1 MKNYSFLNIVL
12 FLAFF
17 VAVKAHAISFSGSTD
32 SKPDIDGI
40 YDIKWSTP
48 YYEYGPYDLY
58 ENGVKKISRSNVNI
72 YKVSGKINGS
82 YVYEVWGNR
91 EDPNSLEPFP
101 KFQKLGTY
109 TVIVDLVP
117 QAPNTPSAPT
127 SVGSTTNASY
137 RINWTKPGG
146 ASATSYKLRRRLG
159 SGSWSQIYSGS
170 NLYFDDSSR
179 TPGSWYYDVSACAGT
194 ACSGYSADTLVTVI
208 DPRPG
213 IPAKPQAPDTVN
225 RPDFSVTWTKPN
237 GTVTSYT
244 LRRKFGAGA
253 WSTIYTGLNTSFSEK
268 ERAEGDWYYD
278 VIACNGSACSN
289 SSIAKKVTVNYNYNG
304 GGGLISGPSIS
315 TGTFTL
321 SVAQQYADAV
331 DVRQNSTII
340 KNKVNVSSV
349 ASFQAP
355 TGTLTDGLY
364 KYEVRYYFYN
374 DCKLPCTEYLPLGD
388 WSETL
393 NVVVA
398 SKRVVTLPE
407 PNSKDG
413 TYQVRWNSSAGV
425 GVYQIQENSGSWAN
439 VTNFTESNG
448 QIIYTYSNKSDGIYT
463 YRVRACLG
471 GQCNTPSDIKTVT
484 VLKTPTKPAA
494 FTQTNASVVTDGNV
508 RLSWQ
513 ASQQTINE
521 YRITETGVVSNTY
534 TTASNRLYLNLDR
547 VKDGNHTYSVQ
558 ACNASGC
565 SASATLN
572 AINVLKTPLIPN
584 NLNATVKSQTG
595 EINLSWAAPSDSA
608 VDFYEVAILK
618 EGELYSDWELTGTT
632 RSYSATNLPDGNYQF
647 RVHACNNSGCGVLAL
662 SNSYNI
668 NHPTPVKPEITASG
682 SDSNGQIGAEWS
694 VSNPAFVD
702 VYQVRIDSGS
712 WLNRGL
718 ALNYIAN
725 NISQGDHT
733 IDVRACNQTPGAT
746 KCSAYDSSFI
756 KVSDSKPS
764 YADTALPFASA
775 IDDASF
781 VSATGNHDV
790 TSGVVAG
797 EASVSGGSA
806 AYIFPITLPP
816 GRANVIPNVSL
827 SYSSQ
832 SGNSSTGM
840 GWNLSVGNAISRC
853 PKTIIHDGYDL
864 PVQYQNTDKL
874 CFDGQRLFLKTGAYG
889 KSGAVYYLENNAFVE
904 ITQTGD
910 IQSNTSAFIVKQ
922 RDGSLL
928 NLGTTENSRLITG
941 GLSYVNSW
949 LLQSSQDAAGNN
961 IVYTYSYFGS
971 GEKLIT
977 KIEYTGF
984 NSSVGDRKV
993 EFTYKNRSDF
1003 SSAYLSGGL
1012 TQQTKLLEK
1021 ISTFYKNTPINE
1033 YNLNYKLSEGSDR
1046 SLLTSLEECAYEG
1059 SNRFCKTP
1067 TKMTWLD
1074 SAPSFEL
1081 ETLGFK
1087 TSTNSSITAAESVFP
1102 NPLPLGVSNKK
1113 LTPFLPR
1120 GDVNGDG
1127 MRDWPYWKVNAE
1139 GIGGATSQ
1147 PLAQNCKKNPLS
1159 LSYVCTEIDIN
1170 LDGKVDFWRINNDRF
1185 EFSLDLG
1192 NTWKTTPIY
1201 YESFGNDVNIIDSQD
1216 YNGDGWPD
1224 LLIQYDPDGPDFG
1237 DPANLYLWLHTKNK
1251 NVPFNQPLSSLY
1263 TFTQRLNADGFTKV
1277 NTTSASPVGDM
1288 SGDGL
1293 PDLVV
1298 YDNELNVLSP
1308 DWVSSQQPT
1317 PRFLLRSQLSPNGT
1331 LTFQEVDLSVFALG
1345 VERDNASNYYY
1356 YHSFMDINGDG
1367 LSDWLTWR
1375 NGKHL
1380 WLAVN
1385 KGNLNFSSWQDL
1397 GNESSLEERFIP
1409 FPAAKNDPVDQDYVY
1424 YPKFAHAFKQFDYD
1438 ADGRADLLVP
1448 EKIVAPMC
1456 LGYRS
1461 ADHGLEQFC
1470 GDEIYGITT
1479 PDGPVKEAIIGDL
1492 SRADDNIFKFKALKF
1507 KEISPG
1513 QFRVVVTSTDIVG
1526 SANESAQLDVFGN
1539 GLTDFV
1545 FSYRPRFENITFDQ
1559 SNIES
1564 PMSGLPFGF
1573 YINRNRGSAKNGERY
1588 QPIDMLESVE
1598 NGFGVRSE
1606 WTYRPLSSQDSNYH
1620 SANQPFYEPDFN
1632 YLNSLSAEARAQ
1644 HYHFTSNMYVVAE
1657 FRQSNGVGD
1666 NLNRVQYRYKGA
1678 MYNWQGRGFQG
1689 FRTIIT
1695 EDLDAE
1701 ITSRVEFHQVYPLA
1715 GRMYH
1720 MSQYEGYEYNN
1731 DNAPPTPFNES
1742 KYEWR
1747 FWPAGQ
1753 FNSGNDYLVN
1763 SPQVE
1768 WQTVVNVPYIVGQ
1781 AKRTQT
1787 NRTLAGSLTYSMI
1800 ETQNFD
1806 QWGRTT
1812 SAETKYQ
1819 ESGGHIVRSSTIS
1832 SFDDTY
1838 INDGWWDKPIA
1849 RTTTQHAVE
1858 SRKGVAIDSGTDADQ
1873 TTTMQYNAW
1882 DIGLRKPTN
1891 VSAVPVTGK
1900 SVQTATEY
1908 NRYGLPTWVS
1918 VNSTGET
1925 ERKTAT
1931 VYSNDGYFVERVT
1944 NPEGHLSQVVTDPK
1958 YGVPTQT
1965 TDANGI
1971 TSTVKYDAFGRTIET
1986 RVPGLPPAY
1995 SSLQMC
2001 SNVSCPP
2008 GLILQQTSVQTGTP
2022 TTRVYLDKLGRAVRT
2037 DTQALAAG
2045 QWIVQA
2051 MTYNKLGQ
2059 EVFMSSP
2066 AYGAPSS
2073 YGTHYVDYDVLGR
2086 LTEKTMDQTDGQVLR
2101 TTYEHEAGEGFTTNI
2116 NAGGNYLSR
2125 TYNGLQQ
2132 LTETV
2137 DAVGTVTRY
2146 AYTGAG
2152 QPIVMQDGNGNR
2164 ITAKY
2169 NDLGQKLWVDDPNMG
2184 RKNFA
2189 YTGFGEI
2196 ASETDANGDTKAYTY
2211 DRLGRT
2217 INRRINGSLESIWEY
2232 DNANH
2237 GIGLM
2242 NAERLSNGAFER
2254 SYYYDSLSRPI
2265 SVNTQIDGETYTVNS
2280 YYDANYGRPKGMRYP
2295 GGLTVQYGYS
2305 STGYLTTTQNASSG
2319 YIYRKINTQ
2328 DAFGNWLQADL
2339 AAGVL
2344 TQDRNYDE
2352 ATGQLRA
2359 AMLSQITGVIHKQ
2372 TYDSFDHFGN
2382 LTQMSTE
2389 LAGSTYTESFS
2400 YDDMHRLLQ
2409 NNRSNGPTINY
2420 SYDAVGNLLSKSD
2433 FANNYQYNGSK
2444 PNAVSQVSLISG
2456 ATKTYGYDNN
2466 GNRTKENGV
2475 TTAYYNTYNHPTR
2488 LIKGSADLRF
2498 FYAPDLSRY
2507 KQTNGAKTTV
2517 YIDKLFEKITDTGK
2531 TQYRYFIDDIAV
2543 LTETETASDTQQEI
2557 VFTHRDRLGSTVAM
2571 ADDLGMAVET
2581 HSFDPFGKPRDGDL
2595 SDKLDAVLDS
2605 QYTTRG
2611 FTDHE
2616 HLDDV
2621 ELIHMNGRV
2630 YDYNLGRF
2638 LSVDPFIQDPG
2649 NSQSM
2654 NPYSYI
2660 MNNPLAGTDPT
2671 GYIGEEETKLEDVKV
2686 EPITEKRVVTGS
2698 RIPRSVTV
2706 GQNISGTVTSGGVTT
2721 NFSAS
2726 IMNNGKGDFSAT
2738 VTDGKDEFSVSGS
2751 LDVSSIGGVD
2761 NRENLSGNYGGSTAI
2776 NFGGVD
2782 SNSANDLLNDGP
2794 PELEAM
2800 SGTDDSESM
2809 RGASA
2814 QKDGPSL
2821 WDRIYPFSD
2830 YNAKEWAA
2838 QTGIDQFAGTP
2849 GYYTEEEKQ
2858 IIFLLGTGA
2867 GAVPGKFGISTPAP
2881 TSVTSSKE
2889 VFKYAPRV
2897 RARGVQDP
2905 KAHNFPYSFDSKILS
2920 AQPIYKSGGYRI
2932 YQVPGTMNETV
2943 GVFEIGVTPKS
2954 VIDHRFFRPN

>member
-1 MKNYSFLNIVL
+1 MKNYRFLKIFL
-12 FLAFF
+12 FLVFS
-17 VAVKAHAISFSGSTD
+17 VALKAHAISFSGSTATN
-32 SKPDIDGI
+32 PDTDGI
-40 YDIKWSTP
+40 YKVAWTP
-48 YYEYGPYDLY
+48 SSGEKGTYRVY
-58 ENGVKKISRSNVNI
+58 ENGVIKADRLSASEYNVTGKGNGTYRYDIWGYALDFSKLEPSYIFKKL
-72 YKVSGKINGS
+72 GS
-82 YVYEVWGNR
+82 Y
-91 EDPNSLEPFP
+91 
-101 KFQKLGTY
+101 
-109 TVIVDLVP
+109 TVNVSIVP
-117 QAPNTPSAPT
+117 QSPNTPAKPT
-127 SVGSTTNASY
+127 SVGSTTNTSY

-170 NLYFDDSSR
+170 NLYFDDSGR
-179 TPGSWYYDVSACAGT
+179 APGSWYYSVSACAGT
-194 ACSGYSADTLVTVI
+194 ACSAYSADTLVTVI

-213 IPAKPQAPDTVN
+213 TPAAPTAPSTSNIPYFTVSWVKPSGTAPTL
-225 RPDFSVTWTKPN
+225 
-237 GTVTSYT
+237 YQ
-244 LRRKFGAGA
+244 LRRKLGAGS
-253 WSTIYTGLNTSFSEK
+253 WQTIYSGAALSYSESG
-268 ERAEGDWYYD
+268 RTEGDWYYD
-278 VIACNGSACSN
+278 VIACNGTYCSSDSADRRVSVDYDYAPPSN
-289 SSIAKKVTVNYNYNG
+289 GSFNG
-304 GGGLISGPSIS
+304 PLLT
-315 TGTFTL
+315 TGTFQISL
-321 SVAQQYADAV
+321 NASGAERH
-331 DVRQNSTII
+331 DVFENGISIYNKIFNLAGLDIQGP
-340 KNKVNVSSV
+340 KNN
-349 ASFQAP
+349 Q
-355 TGTLTDGLY
+355 GDGVY
-364 KYEVRYYFYN
+364 TYTAKHYIYD
-374 DCKLPCTEYLPLGD
+374 DCVEPCNNYIYLGD
-388 WSETL
+388 ATPFQ
-393 NVVVA
+393 VVVA

-425 GVYQIQENSGSWAN
+425 GVYQIQENSGSWVN

-448 QIIYTYSNKSDGIYT
+448 QIIYTYSNKSDGTYT

-521 YRITETGVVSNTY
+521 YRITESGVVSNTY
-534 TTASNRLYLNLDR
+534 TTASNRLYLQLDR

-572 AINVLKTPLIPN
+572 AINVLKIPLIPN
-584 NLNATVKSQTG
+584 NLNAAVKSQTG
-595 EINLSWAAPSDSA
+595 EINLSWSAPSDSA

-632 RSYSATNLPDGNYQF
+632 RSFNATNLPDGNYQF

-694 VSNPAFVD
+694 VSNSAFID
-702 VYQVRIDSGS
+702 TYQVRIDSGA

-746 KCSAYDSSFI
+746 KCSAYDSSSI
-756 KVSDSKPS
+756 KVSGSKPS

-781 VSATGNHDV
+781 ISATGNHDA

-797 EASVSGGSA
+797 EASVSGGQAS
-806 AYIFPITLPP
+806 YSIPIPLPP
-816 GRANVIPNVSL
+816 GRADIAPEVSINYGG
-827 SYSSQ
+827 S
-832 SGNSSTGM
+832 SGNSTLGM
-840 GWNLSVGNAISRC
+840 GWQMSAGGAISRC
-853 PKTIIHDGYDL
+853 PSTLVHDGINL
-864 PVQYQNTDKL
+864 PVQYKSTDKL
-874 CFDGQRLFLKTGAYG
+874 CYNGQRLLLNSGNYG
-889 KSGAVYYLENNAFVE
+889 NSGATYYPESDRFTVV
-904 ITQTGD
+904 TQTNNISSG
-910 IQSNTSAFIVKQ
+910 SSSFTVKM
-922 RDGSLL
+922 RDGSVSSY
-928 NLGTTENSRLITG
+928 GTSANSRVFAG
-941 GLSYVNSW
+941 GKSSPTSW
-949 LLQSSQDAAGNN
+949 LMADQKDLAGNY
-961 IVYTYSYFGS
+961 IHYTYQQFGS
-971 GEKLIT
+971 GMGEYHIQ
-977 KIEYTGF
+977 KIEYTGTVA
-984 NSSVGDRKV
+984 SHGDRRV
-993 EFTYKNRSDF
+993 EFSYENRPDVT
-1003 SSAYLSGGL
+1003 SAYLAGGL
-1012 TQQTKLLEK
+1012 TVQSQRIRQ
-1021 ISTFYKNTPINE
+1021 ISTYYQNTKIRE
-1033 YNLNYKLSEGSDR
+1033 FNLSYKLSDASER
-1046 SLLTSLEECAYEG
+1046 SLLTAVEDCAYLN
-1059 SNRFCKTP
+1059 SQKYCVPKTEF
-1067 TKMTWLD
+1067 TWLD
-1074 SAPSFEL
+1074 SAPQFEL
-1081 ETLGFK
+1081 EPLGFK
-1087 TSTNSSITAAESVFP
+1087 TSQNAQVTQFYTQP
-1102 NPLPLGVSNKK
+1102 NANIQEI
-1113 LTPFLPR
+1113 LPR
-1120 GDVNGDG
+1120 GDRQGDG
-1127 MRDWPYWKVNAE
+1127 VSDWSGWQVNAE
-1139 GIGGATSQ
+1139 GIGGLSEELPSSQ
-1147 PLAQNCKKNPLS
+1147 CYREVSSFSVNCIIADFDN
-1159 LSYVCTEIDIN
+1159 
-1170 LDGKVDFWRINNDRF
+1170 DGRTDLWRVSNNKLQILY
-1185 EFSLDLG
+1185 SKTGQWVTTGLDLPSLG
-1192 NTWKTTPIY
+1192 LSSGI
-1201 YESFGNDVNIIDSQD
+1201 VHAAD
-1216 YNGDGWPD
+1216 YNGDGLTD
-1224 LLIQYDPDGPDFG
+1224 IVTYEDPNSELAG
-1237 DPANLYLWLHTKNK
+1237 DPGGQRSVFLWVNSGSPS
-1251 NVPFNQPLSSLY
+1251 NPFNINNRLFIYESTRLVSSKVVLQY
-1263 TFTQRLNADGFTKV
+1263 KLFFTRVTRVQDL
-1277 NTTSASPVGDM
+1277 TSA
-1288 SGDGL
+1288 
-1293 PDLVV
+1293 
-1298 YDNELNVLSP
+1298 NVLG
-1308 DWVSSQQPT
+1308 DV
-1317 PRFLLRSQLSPNGT
+1317 
-1331 LTFQEVDLSVFALG
+1331 
-1345 VERDNASNYYY
+1345 
-1356 YHSFMDINGDG
+1356 NGDG
-1367 LSDWLTWR
+1367 ISDFLVNNLTDSFAGLNGITVEQPVPKSVLVSNLTTSGGISFSEIDLSNYVSNLNATETLRYNPYIYHKFLDVNGDGALDWIALSDGDNNL
-1375 NGKHL
+1375 K
-1380 WLAVN
+1380 LA
-1385 KGNLNFSSWQDL
+1385 LNRGDASFTGWQDL
-1397 GNESSLEERFIP
+1397 GEDSSFALKRVTYGGLN
-1409 FPAAKNDPVDQDYVY
+1409 NDSFDSAIVQ
-1424 YPKFAHAFKQFDYD
+1424 YPKYSHAIKEMDYD
-1438 ADGRADLLVP
+1438 ADGRAELLIPNGIREVTACSSYSSVVGNQ
-1448 EKIVAPMC
+1448 KI
-1456 LGYRS
+1456 
-1461 ADHGLEQFC
+1461 C
-1470 GDEIYGITT
+1470 GDEFFGLYHINDPQFEESLPRVDYNDNSIYQYQ
-1479 PDGPVKEAIIGDL
+1479 
-1492 SRADDNIFKFKALKF
+1492 ALKF
-1507 KEISPG
+1507 KEVSPG
-1513 QFRVVVTSTDIVG
+1513 IFQVHKENTGIVG
-1526 SANESAQLDVFGN
+1526 SAAASLPIDAFGN
-1539 GLTDFV
+1539 GLTDFI
-1545 FSYRPRFENITFDQ
+1545 FSYGLSDSAQ
-1559 SNIES
+1559 SFKEEA
-1564 PMSGLPFGF
+1564 GFGVMTGRAPGI

-1620 SANQPFYEPDFN
+1620 SANKPFYEPDFN

-2008 GLILQQTSVQTGTP
+2008 GLILQQTSVQAGTP

-2037 DTQALAAG
+2037 DTQALATG

-2073 YGTHYVDYDVLGR
+2073 YGTHYVEYDVLGR

-2217 INRRINGSLESIWEY
+2217 INRRINGSLESTWEY

-2305 STGYLTTTQNASSG
+2305 NTGYLTTTQNASSG

-2382 LTQMSTE
+2382 LAQMSTE

-2444 PNAVSQVSLISG
+2444 PNAVSQVSLIGG

-2466 GNRTKENGV
+2466 GNRTKENGAI
-2475 TTAYYNTYNHPTR
+2475 TAYYNTYNHPTR

-2638 LSVDPFIQDPG
+2638 LSVDPVIQSPG

-2660 MNNPLAGTDPT
+2660 MNNPLAGTDPS
-2671 GYIGEEETKLEDVKV
+2671 GYC
-2686 EPITEKRVVTGS
+2686 GS
-2698 RIPRSVTV
+2698 RIEGVETAGCRTISFDGSDKPIESVPKTGSPVQKNGAQQFSSQQGHNNTSSQNQPSQLGSTYSRDNVAQPTEAPDDRGILETIGSILDGPTSSFYTNILGAVGDFLDKPIGEDLEDSLTFTGGPYPTGPGAMCTECTV
-2706 GQNISGTVTSGGVTT
+2706 GDIAIDMAPLGAMGSALKSLKGAKKSLKNVKQESNVEEVVRVRHHTNKDGIKGIKQDQAINEARGIPIGVDVEVAPFTNPKTASAETGAFGSGYFV
-2721 NFSAS
+2721 
-2726 IMNNGKGDFSAT
+2726 
-2738 VTDGKDEFSVSGS
+2738 EF
-2751 LDVSSIGGVD
+2751 DIPVSSLIRTKV
-2761 NRENLSGNYGGSTAI
+2761 
-2776 NFGGVD
+2776 
-2782 SNSANDLLNDGP
+2782 
-2794 PELEAM
+2794 
-2800 SGTDDSESM
+2800 SESNI
-2809 RGASA
+2809 
-2814 QKDGPSL
+2814 KT
-2821 WDRIYPFSD
+2821 
-2830 YNAKEWAA
+2830 AK
-2838 QTGIDQFAGTP
+2838 IP
-2849 GYYTEEEKQ
+2849 TEIPLPIGDKNPKFRKQ
-2858 IIFLLGTGA
+2858 
-2867 GAVPGKFGISTPAP
+2867 
-2881 TSVTSSKE
+2881 
-2889 VFKYAPRV
+2889 
-2897 RARGVQDP
+2897 
-2905 KAHNFPYSFDSKILS
+2905 
-2920 AQPIYKSGGYRI
+2920 
-2932 YQVPGTMNETV
+2932 
-2943 GVFEIGVTPKS
+2943 
-2954 VIDHRFFRPN
+2954 